1 MEFSLQCAF
10 VHNNFVALLL
20 FKDRTDVP
28 MSRKAIPIRE
38 ECGLADLLEPVHH
51 EGGGG
56 VEDVLGGCAVPGGPA
71 LPQHRQVGTPP
82 VQSHSRGA
90 HALHSIRF

>member
-1 MEFSLQCAF
+1 MGFSLQCAF
-10 VHNNFVALLL
+10 VYNNFVSLLL
-20 FKDRTDVP
+20 FKDRTAVP
-28 MSRKAIPIRE
+28 MSRNAILLRE

-56 VEDVLGGCAVPGGPA
+56 AEDVLGGCAVPGGPA